1 MKAMLITGILLVVFG
16 IVSLTYQG
24 ITYTTDRKIIDV
36 GPIKAT
42 TKEEKKLPP
51 VLGGLALAAGVVLIL
66 SSRKSMS

>member
-1 MKAMLITGILLVVFG
+1 VKATLIIGVLLVVFG

-24 ITYTTDRKIIDV
+24 ITYSTDKKIIDV

-51 VLGGLALAAGVVLIL
+51 VFGGLALASGVVLIL
-66 SSRKSMS
+66 ASRKSI